1 MANVKRKWALSRS
14 VEREILYL
22 ITVGCKLSSSASKAW
37 AGPFKKTGIK
47 LRVQK
52 KSPPHFQAGIFQ
64 GYRFCPLA
72 VCQHGTLI
80 NLD

>member
-1 MANVKRKWALSRS
+1 VEDIRAPPVKEIANLKRKWALLRAVERNFIFDNNELQAFIISEQSLGGS
-14 VEREILYL
+14 VE
-22 ITVGCKLSSSASKAW
+22 
-37 AGPFKKTGIK
+37 
-47 LRVQK
+47 